1 MRDKK
6 GFMLLELMVSM
17 AILSTGLLAVTRSF
31 ISSLG
36 ASDYSR
42 QYTLA
47 CILTEEKLN
56 ELEQSTDLFEET
68 EHGSFEEPYSKFSWK
83 SEIKQSSNESL
94 KHVTVTTFWKD
105 KGKQK
110 KVRLS
115 TLLLENTEE

>member
-1 MRDKK
+1 MQDRK
-6 GFMLLELMVSM
+6 GFMLLELIVSL

-36 ASDYSR
+36 ASNYSR

-56 ELEQSTDLFEET
+56 ELELFTDLSEET
-68 EHGSFEEPYSKFSWK
+68 VQGSFEEPYTQFSWK
-83 SEIKQSSNESL
+83 SEIKPSSNESL
-94 KHVTVTTFWKD
+94 KHVTVTIFWKD
-105 KGKQK
+105 KWKQK